1 MTEFPR
7 LLYRVGTAW
16 TLESGTYDVTTA
28 NDAEHM
34 AALLADGWHP
44 DQYAA
49 KAAAD
54 AFAVPTDAPAEDPD
68 DDAPPTRDE
77 LEAKARELGIK
88 FDGRTGDK
96 KLAALIADKL
106 AG

>member
-1 MTEFPR
+1 MEYPR
-7 LLYRVGTAW
+7 FMCRVGTAW
-16 TLESGTYDVTTA
+16 ELESGTYDVTNATS
-28 NDAEHM
+28 AEHM

-49 KAAAD
+49 KAAAE
-54 AFAVPTDAPAEDPD
+54 APDEPVAGPD

-96 KLAALIADKL
+96 RLAALIAEKL

>member
-1 MTEFPR
+1 MEFPR
-7 LLYRVGTAW
+7 MLVRVGTAW
-16 TLESGTYDVTTA
+16 TLESGTYDLATA

-49 KAAAD
+49 KAAAE
-54 AFAVPTDAPAEDPD
+54 AVPAEEPD